1 MKMIKMALA
10 FLAMISSLTAAA
22 AADDGSG
29 EIEAITILSL
39 PADSV
44 TIYPD
49 GLATVKRTGEME
61 VTEGVHSFVID
72 LPASVRMESVRF
84 SVTNSTV
91 EKVVYDDNL
100 EYTLNVSSTGVQRF
114 DLVYLM
120 PSAGRWAPTYSVHL
134 EEETVVVSA
143 QAVVS
148 SNFGEDLVGVAL
160 KLVAG
165 PPQAEPL
172 ALLRAAGLADY
183 AVAEA
188 AMEEAAPAAYAPK
201 AAPMPATGEL
211 ETLYIYELEGRKD
224 LEMNKEV
231 GFPFFEETAPIT
243 RSYVWDAYWKND
255 GPVTEVVKANN
266 TMKDPWPAGS
276 ALLYKN
282 GEYVSAVE
290 IPFTPVGT
298 EAEIEVGSSADLKVE
313 RKLANYTST
322 EEIVQVP
329 GADNSTQP
337 VKVTTE
343 AWTYRLSLESN
354 VDRDAT
360 VEVSDTKPLKA
371 EMISA
376 EPEPSEMTATGLEW
390 VLEVLPREEVV
401 IEYTYRVVTKEVM
414 AGEK

>member
-1 MKMIKMALA
+1 MKNILVFLVLIMALHQA
-10 FLAMISSLTAAA
+10 GAV
-22 AADDGSG
+22 DDGSG
-29 EIEAITILSL
+29 EIEAITIISL
-39 PADSV
+39 PVDSV

-100 EYTLNVSSTGVQRF
+100 EYTLNVSSTGLQRF
-114 DLVYLM
+114 ELVYLM
-120 PSAGRWAPTYSVHL
+120 PSAGRWTPTYSVHL
-134 EEETVVVSA
+134 GEESVIVSA

-148 SNFGEDLVGVAL
+148 SNFGEDLEGVTL

-172 ALLRAAGLADY
+172 ALLRSAGLADY
-183 AVAEA
+183 AEAEM
-188 AMEEAAPAAYAPK
+188 AMEEAAPAAYAPN
-201 AAPMPATGEL
+201 AAPAPATGEL
-211 ETLYIYELEGRKD
+211 ETLYIYELAGRKD

-231 GFPFFEETAPIT
+231 GFPLFEETAPIT
-243 RSYVWDAYWKND
+243 RSYVWNAYYNSD
-255 GPVTEVVKANN
+255 GPVTEKVKANN

-282 GEYVSAVE
+282 GEYVSEVE
-290 IPFTPVGT
+290 IPFTPTGT
-298 EAEIEVGSSADLKVE
+298 EAEIEVGASADLKVE
-313 RKLANYTST
+313 RKLANYTPL

-329 GADNSTQP
+329 GAGNTTTAM
-337 VKVTTE
+337 KVTTE
-343 AWTYRLSLESN
+343 TWTYQLSLKSN
-354 VDRDAT
+354 VDRNAT
-360 VEVSDTKPLKA
+360 AEVSDTKPLKA

-376 EPEPSEMTATGLEW
+376 EPEPEETTATGLEW
-390 VLEVLPREEVV
+390 VLEVPPREEVT

-414 AGEK
+414 AGEN

>member
-1 MKMIKMALA
+1 MKKILA
-10 FLAMISSLTAAA
+10 FLVMVSALTAATAA

-39 PADSV
+39 PVDSV

-100 EYTLNVSSTGVQRF
+100 EYTLNVSSTGVQKF
-114 DLVYLM
+114 ELVYLM
-120 PSAGRWAPTYSVHL
+120 PRAGQWVPTYSVHL
-134 EEETVVVSA
+134 EEDSVVVSA

-148 SNFGEDLVGVAL
+148 SNFGEDLEGVTL

-172 ALLRAAGLADY
+172 ALLRSAGLADY
-183 AVAEA
+183 AVAEV
-188 AMEEAAPAAYAPK
+188 AMEEAAAPAAYAPK
-201 AAPMPATGEL
+201 AAPAPATGEL
-211 ETLYIYELEGRKD
+211 ETLYIYELAGRKD

-231 GFPFFEETAPIT
+231 GFPLFEETAPIT
-243 RSYVWDAYWKND
+243 RSYVWNAYYNSD

-282 GEYVSAVE
+282 GEYVSDVE
-290 IPFTPVGT
+290 IPYTPVGT

-313 RKLANYTST
+313 RKLANYTPL
-322 EEIVQVP
+322 EEIVTVP
-329 GADNSTQP
+329 GAGNTTTAM
-337 VKVTTE
+337 KVTTE
-343 AWTYRLSLESN
+343 TWTYQLSLKSN
-354 VDRDAT
+354 VDRNAT
-360 VEVSDTKPLKA
+360 AEVSDTKPMNA
-371 EMISA
+371 ELISA

-390 VLEVLPREEVV
+390 VLEVPPREEVT
-401 IEYTYRVVTKEVM
+401 IEYSYRVVTKEVM